1 MVAKKKAATKKK
13 PAKPVTPPPETDAVS
28 PAVPGASRAGIAP
41 PPAEPPAPE
50 KPVEQEQEETKPINS
65 IRAKVVDVLNAKQ
78 GKAGFTVLVC
88 RAIHLANAGLLKV
101 VGVANRGDEVT
112 IDVTKKG

>member
-28 PAVPGASRAGIAP
+28 PAVPGASRAGIAK
-41 PPAEPPAPE
+41 AEQPPAPRE
-50 KPVEQEQEETKPINS
+50 KPVSEDKAPEPINS
-65 IRAKVVDVLNAKQ
+65 IRAKVVDVLNVNEA
-78 GKAGFTVLVC
+78 GKKFTVLVC
-88 RAIHLANAGLLKV
+88 RAIHLGNAGLLKV
-101 VGVANRGDEVT
+101 VGVAIRGDEIR